1 MMAVKSLVQNPI
13 TAFGHLILVTYK
25 DVRSFSQL
33 AIATM
38 VQLFAHLPRRKETIQ
53 QLYFVANGSLWT
65 IVFCVTFASIV
76 TILESSFHMKIV
88 IQNDSMVPGF
98 ASLLILR
105 ELGSV
110 VTALLLTS
118 RIGAGMAAEIGSM
131 KVTEQ
136 IDALKMLGINPI
148 RFLIVPRLI
157 ASTIGCV
164 LLSIIAN
171 MVCIFAAMIVAD
183 QFLGYPV
190 GVFITA
196 MRRFVDFQDIIFAM
210 IKAYCFG
217 FVIPLVSCYFGF
229 HCKSGAD
236 GVGRATTQ
244 SVVFASVAII
254 VLDFILSYTFS
265 YFY

>member
-1 MMAVKSLVQNPI
+1 MTTKQITQNPLTI
-13 TAFGHLILVTYK
+13 LGAILIATFKETRAFIQLVT
-25 DVRSFSQL
+25 STLIQL
-33 AIATM
+33 
-38 VQLFAHLPRRKETIQ
+38 VAHLPRKKETLQ
-53 QLYFVANGSLWT
+53 QLYFVANGSLGT
-65 IVFCVTFASIV
+65 IVFCVCFASVV
-76 TILESSFHMKIV
+76 TILESSFHMKLV

-105 ELGSV
+105 ELGAV

-136 IDALKMLGINPI
+136 IDALKMLGINPV

-157 ASTIGCV
+157 ASTMGCV

-171 MVCIFAAMIVAD
+171 MVCIFAAMLVAD
-183 QFLGYPV
+183 QFLGYTP
-190 GVFITA
+190 GMFLTA
-196 MRRFVDFQDIIFAM
+196 MRRFVDFQDIVFSS
-210 IKAYCFG
+210 IKALCFG
-217 FVIPLVSCYFGF
+217 FVIPLISCYFGF
-229 HCKSGAD
+229 NCKSGAD

-254 VLDFILSYTFS
+254 FLDFVLSYTFS

>member
-1 MMAVKSLVQNPI
+1 MEIKSASLNPFTVLGSLVLYASKDIKSFIKLFSDTMIQ
-13 TAFGHLILVTYK
+13 LIG
-25 DVRSFSQL
+25 
-33 AIATM
+33 
-38 VQLFAHLPRRKETIQ
+38 HLPRKKETIQ
-53 QLYFVANGSLWT
+53 QLYFVANGSLWI
-65 IVFCVTFASIV
+65 IVFCVCFAAVV
-76 TILESSFHMKIV
+76 TILESSFHMKLV

-105 ELGSV
+105 ELGAV

-164 LLSIIAN
+164 VLSIIAN

-183 QFLGYPV
+183 QFLGYSN
-190 GVFITA
+190 GMFLTA
-196 MRRFVDFQDIIFAM
+196 MRRFVDFQDIIFAS
-210 IKAYCFG
+210 IKAMSFG
-217 FVIPLVSCYFGF
+217 FVIPLISCYFGF
-229 HCKSGAD
+229 NCQSGAE

-244 SVVFASVAII
+244 SVVFSSVAII
-254 VLDFILSYTFS
+254 VLDFVLSYTFS

>member
-1 MMAVKSLVQNPI
+1 MTTKPLTNNPFSILGSL
-13 TAFGHLILVTYK
+13 LIVTYK
-25 DVRSFSQL
+25 EVSSFINL
-33 AIATM
+33 VLETL
-38 VQLFAHLPRRKETIQ
+38 VQLMAHLPRRKETVQ
-53 QLYFVANGSLWT
+53 QLYFVANGSLLT
-65 IVFCVTFASIV
+65 IAFCVCFASIV
-76 TILESSFHMKIV
+76 TILESSFHMKLV

-105 ELGSV
+105 ELGAV

-136 IDALKMLGINPI
+136 IDALKMLGVNPV

-157 ASTIGCV
+157 ASTVGCV

-183 QFLGYPV
+183 QFLGYSP
-190 GVFITA
+190 GIFLTA
-196 MRRFVDFQDIIFAM
+196 MRRFVDFQDIIFAS
-210 IKAYCFG
+210 IKACCFG
-217 FVIPLVSCYFGF
+217 FVIPLISCYFGF
-229 HCKSGAD
+229 NCKTGAD

-254 VLDFILSYTFS
+254 VLDFVLSYTFS